1 MSNSG
6 VFDVNDIRY
15 LMDYQQWS
23 TPGELQLIQTQTVSG
38 VTQVDFTSIG
48 DFNVH
53 FLTVNDFQT
62 SEDDRELRLRFGLG
76 STMRTASDYQQ
87 AVQFGNASGT
97 FSEPRSTAI
106 DRITLAG
113 QIGNATNECANG
125 YCYIYNA
132 LDSTKYT
139 FVTSHITQNNI
150 TTVYNM
156 QFGSYVYDQVN
167 QNDTFRVYVSA
178 GNIASATISLYGI
191 RFS

>member
-156 QFGSYVYDQVN
+156 QFVSYVYDKVN